1 MKETFPFVSKREQLD
16 GGKTDHVDGLDLAL
30 MMTVDA
36 RAKRNLKSES
46 RVASLSLRI
55 NQYTT
60 VLGRST
66 LTLVYVENW
75 VRFALL
81 SFLFLFV
88 VVCLLVGCG
97 LEGRFPSY

>member
-30 MMTVDA
+30 MIEMTVDA

-46 RVASLSLRI
+46 RVASLPLRI

-66 LTLVYVENW
+66 LTLVYVENC
-75 VRFALL
+75 VRFAFL

-88 VVCLLVGCG
+88 VVCWLVVV
-97 LEGRFPSY
+97 